1 MARWWHKT
9 IGFSL
14 NLVIKIATKT
24 KKIYR
29 RFVYFLIPKT
39 PPGGHPPKISKKPPS
54 YIIRMCAKILSL
66 VKVNEMFRST
76 T

>member
-1 MARWWHKT
+1 VARWWHKT

-24 KKIYR
+24 EKIYR

-39 PPGGHPPKISKKPPS
+39 PPGGTPL
-54 YIIRMCAKILSL
+54 RLAKSPRHI
-66 VKVNEMFRST
+66 
-76 T
+76 

>member
-24 KKIYR
+24 EKIYR

-39 PPGGHPPKISKKPPS
+39 PPGGTPL
-54 YIIRMCAKILSL
+54 RLAKSPRHI
-66 VKVNEMFRST
+66 
-76 T
+76 